1 MTAAVALVAFAM
13 GAAEWFGGPY
23 GGGPGRI
30 SFEQD
35 GTNAYARLEKDRGPG
50 ATQIISRNPAAIGAA
65 RRFEVSFSHRGA
77 DGAFRWRLERRNA
90 KGRYEPVKN
99 SAGHDFAEYV
109 PFKGAT
115 NWTRHVQTVHV
126 PARLV
131 DGANAVSVKFDV
143 WGGNAPR
150 TLDVCDVKV
159 EAVPVVTPPAPP
171 PVNITLEVAP
181 KDEGFGP
188 VPFLWKPDATISDGL
203 LLRGGKPFFWVGTGC
218 DLGASQAT
226 PVGLWAAKLLGYT
239 VVSLDPHGGL
249 SLVIDDGTNATLRAT
264 VNLTGVSHFRETARL
279 GFYVDHFGNGV
290 YKWSPLRKFAE
301 AHPDFGEIHYDHG
314 HYINMD
320 TGHPLGL
327 ALQTAKREAY
337 FRHVADVPGVAE
349 MELCR
354 EPGPA
359 PSNARAKRGFREWA
373 RRKYGT
379 LEEAC
384 RVWRRTY
391 ATWDDVLPMP
401 LEECEA
407 YGYRARVAL
416 RRKEKADFPEMHY
429 DWLQYLQDDYT
440 ACVKAEREEL
450 RARFPAL
457 PVTIDVRGHA
467 IENDAYCVLDPER
480 IDPLMD
486 LFSIHFGAHAYSYGR
501 GRRYHLPTL
510 LDQTSFPFFSYNFF
524 RTNTE
529 KPIFNSEDII
539 SKVVMPGIDAAALEA
554 NDIAGHH
561 ALMGKDEFVPRRRIP
576 ANDTVVREERFG
588 AKQYRLMLWPYLMQG
603 TIGCWVWSWHDDY
616 TRPYFPSLVK
626 KLEVA
631 AEVVLPD
638 LRHRRG
644 EVAYLYG
651 FLSGRGLPCTIME
664 NHVDYLN
671 WYDAIEFSGVRPD
684 VFGERHFVKEIDPK
698 RYRLLVVPFTK
709 YVADETYA
717 AFKRYVLGGGTA
729 VVTEGSLERT
739 FTRYRETDIRAFAG
753 IDAAAG
759 RKVTE
764 TRRGAGRVV
773 YVAGHPE
780 MEELM
785 AILKPYLPP
794 AQIAVTSAET
804 REPPLV
810 ERVFAGSA
818 TRKVLYLANW
828 GGCDHNLTVRIPDG
842 FGDWRMTPLEGTFA
856 RDASGAFKVKVPS
869 QDVAAVLLE
878 APPVTA
884 RAETD
889 ISPAWRAAVDR
900 NAELN
905 EERDT
910 GKPKV
915 LFPIHPKPYI
925 PVGKELYP
933 YVLDRVAAFGCEPM
947 SVPIGD
953 WTSELLAKCP
963 LVVLPETNTQPF
975 YRKSAQEWKPFRKM
989 LSDYVKN
996 GGSVLF
1002 LVHTAWAVNNYANL
1016 LQAVTP
1022 EFGIAKRWET
1032 PRASR
1037 HAGFGDPGQIV
1048 GEAVSGSPLTEG
1060 VRNVQLYRMCTLGLK
1075 GDAKPVV
1082 TIPADAESCGGAC
1095 AMAAVQVGKGRV
1107 FVSAD
1112 AMAFQPF
1119 RINEADN
1126 AALLENV
1133 MGWLLGKPV
1142 TQAMR
1147 DAFKANLF
1155 LTEKT
1160 FQPEKTRRD

>member
-1 MTAAVALVAFAM
+1 M
-13 GAAEWFGGPY
+13 
-23 GGGPGRI
+23 
-30 SFEQD
+30 
-35 GTNAYARLEKDRGPG
+35 K
-50 ATQIISRNPAAIGAA
+50 
-65 RRFEVSFSHRGA
+65 
-77 DGAFRWRLERRNA
+77 
-90 KGRYEPVKN
+90 
-99 SAGHDFAEYV
+99 
-109 PFKGAT
+109 
-115 NWTRHVQTVHV
+115 
-126 PARLV
+126 
-131 DGANAVSVKFDV
+131 
-143 WGGNAPR
+143 
-150 TLDVCDVKV
+150 
-159 EAVPVVTPPAPP
+159 
-171 PVNITLEVAP
+171 
-181 KDEGFGP
+181 
-188 VPFLWKPDATISDGL
+188 
-203 LLRGGKPFFWVGTGC
+203 
-218 DLGASQAT
+218 
-226 PVGLWAAKLLGYT
+226 
-239 VVSLDPHGGL
+239 
-249 SLVIDDGTNATLRAT
+249 DDGTNATLRAT
-264 VNLTGVSHFRETARL
+264 VNLAGVSHFRETARL

-290 YKWSPLRKFAE
+290 YKWSSLKKFAE

-327 ALQTAKREAY
+327 ALQTARREAY

-539 SKVVMPGIDAAALEA
+539 SKVAMPGIDAAALEV

-576 ANDTVVREERFG
+576 ANDKASRVERFG
-588 AKQYRLMLWPYLMQG
+588 ARQYRLMLWPYLMQG

-651 FLSGRGLPCTIME
+651 YLSGRGLPCTIME

-684 VFGERHFVKEIDPK
+684 VFGERHFVREIDPK
-698 RYRLLVVPFTK
+698 RYLLLVVPFTK

-717 AFKRYVLGGGTA
+717 AFKRYVLEGGTA
-729 VVTEGSLERT
+729 VVTDGSLERT

-753 IDAAAG
+753 IDAAGG

-764 TRRGAGRVV
+764 TRRGAGKVV

-785 AILKPYLPP
+785 AILKPYLSP
-794 AQIAVTSAET
+794 AQIAVASAET
-804 REPPLV
+804 REPPLI

-878 APPVTA
+878 APSVTA

-953 WTSELLAKCP
+953 WTPELLAKCP

-996 GGSVLF
+996 GGSILF

-1075 GDAKPVV
+1075 GAAKPVV
-1082 TIPADAESCGGAC
+1082 TIPADAESCPGAC
-1095 AMAAVQVGKGRV
+1095 AMAAAQVGKGRV

-1133 MGWLLGKPV
+1133 MGWLLDKPV
-1142 TQAMR
+1142 TQDMR
-1147 DAFKANLF
+1147 EAFKANLF
-1155 LTEKT
+1155 LTKET
-1160 FQPEKTRRD
+1160 FGDKR